1 MPNDLKKQ
9 YDKLLEK
16 SKEMTVLG
24 SAVAILYWD
33 METKMPPR
41 AVELKSQQL
50 AMLQKIGHQMLTDP
64 ENGKTLDAIGKH
76 KDY

>member
-1 MPNDLKKQ
+1 MLIVMSDDLRKQ
-9 YDKLLEK
+9 YDELLGK
-16 SKEMTVLG
+16 SKEMAVLG

-50 AMLQKIGHQMLTDP
+50 AMLQKIG
-64 ENGKTLDAIGKH
+64 
-76 KDY
+76 